1 MGKSRKSYVI
11 SVLYTRPHILSDV
24 KFLEVHHIK
33 SPCTPEELRK
43 VFTVAFREAHPDWP
57 IKQVTVEQE

>member
-1 MGKSRKSYVI
+1 MGRTSYMI

-33 SPCTPEELRK
+33 STNTPEELQEA
-43 VFTVAFREAHPDWP
+43 FTVAFKREHPDWP
-57 IKQVTVEQE
+57 IKQVKVDKE

>member
-1 MGKSRKSYVI
+1 MGRTSYVI

-33 SPCTPEELRK
+33 STNTPEELQEA
-43 VFTVAFREAHPDWP
+43 FTAAFRVTHPDWP
-57 IKQVTVEQE
+57 IKQITVNQE